1 MKELLTGNLP
11 ESFLIGDKEYAV
23 SSDFRDIVEL
33 EEILSSEELT
43 DAERGEQALNLFYGC
58 IPDDVET
65 AVEKLCWFMQCGEKE
80 RPHRGRRQPAR
91 DDFRQQ
97 AAYSFIHDAGLIY
110 AAFMAQYGIDLTDI
124 EYLHWWKF
132 KAMFESL
139 GKDTLM
145 KEVMHCRA
153 VEIDPKMPQAQ
164 KDYYNAMKQRYALP
178 LPEGV
183 EKQLSD
189 LEAALMGDGNVSEVI
204 GCRNKK

>member
-33 EEILSSEELT
+33 EEFLASEELT
-43 DAERGEQALNLFYGC
+43 GAARVEQALNLFYGC

-178 LPEGV
+178 LPDGI

-204 GCRNKK
+204 GCRKKK

>member
-11 ESFLIGDKEYAV
+11 VSFLIGGEEYV
-23 SSDFRDIVEL
+23 ISSDFRDIVEL
-33 EEILSSEELT
+33 EEILSSESLT
-43 DAERGEQALNLFYGC
+43 DVEKGEQALRLFYGC
-58 IPDDVET
+58 IPEDVEE

-80 RPHRGRRQPAR
+80 RPHRGRRPPAR
-91 DDFRQQ
+91 DDFIQQ

-153 VEIDPKMPQAQ
+153 AEIDPKMPQTQ
-164 KDYYNAMKQRYALP
+164 QNYYNAMKQRYALP
-178 LPEGV
+178 LPDSI
-183 EKQLSD
+183 EKRLSD
-189 LEAALMGDGNVSEVI
+189 LEAALMGDGKVSEVI
-204 GCRNKK
+204 GCRKK

>member
-11 ESFLIGDKEYAV
+11 KSFLINDKEYPI

-43 DAERGEQALNLFYGC
+43 DAEKGEQALRLFYGC
-58 IPDDVET
+58 IPEDVET

-80 RPHRGRRQPAR
+80 NHRRKRRRAAE
-91 DDFRQQ
+91 DGSRQKEV
-97 AAYSFIHDAGLIY
+97 YSFVHDAGLIY
-110 AAFMAQYGIDLTDI
+110 AAFMAQYGIDLADT

-153 VEIDPKMPQAQ
+153 VDIDSKMPQGQ

-178 LPEGV
+178 LPDGI

-204 GCRNKK
+204 GCRKKK